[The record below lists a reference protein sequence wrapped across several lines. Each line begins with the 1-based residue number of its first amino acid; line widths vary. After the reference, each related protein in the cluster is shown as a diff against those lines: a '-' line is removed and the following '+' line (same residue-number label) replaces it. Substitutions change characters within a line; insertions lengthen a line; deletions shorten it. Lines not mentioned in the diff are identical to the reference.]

1 MSPDNAGTSTAQPDD
16 SAPVID
22 QDFPD
27 PDILRVGD
35 TYYAY
40 ATQTSNG
47 ARNVQVATSEDL
59 QSWQVQRTDALP
71 QLPAWA
77 TNGRTWAP
85 DVAAVDGGYVMYLTA
100 HSADPDMQCIGVA
113 VSSDPMGPFAPVGTK
128 PLVCPAAAGGAIDA
142 ASYVEPDGAR
152 YLLWKND
159 GNCCGQDTWLHLQ
172 RLSADGLRTDGQPRR
187 LVKQDQPWEGNLV
200 EAPTLV
206 RHGSS
211 YVLLYSANDYGGE
224 NYTTGYAVA
233 ADLAGPYV
241 KGDQPLMT
249 TDSVG
254 VTGPGGQDVVTTPAG
269 DSYVVFHG
277 WDPAVIYRG
286 MYVRPLTWDGD
297 RPVVAGDAR

>member
-1 MSPDNAGTSTAQPDD
+1 
-16 SAPVID
+16 VID

-35 TYYAY
+35 TSYAY

-47 ARNVQVATSEDL
+47 SRNVQVATSEDL
-59 QSWQVQRTDALP
+59 QTWEVRRTDALP
-71 QLPAWA
+71 QLPEWA

-85 DVAAVDGGYVMYLTA
+85 DVADGDGGYVMYLTA
-100 HSADPDMQCIGVA
+100 HGVDPDMQCI
-113 VSSDPMGPFAPVGTK
+113 
-128 PLVCPAAAGGAIDA
+128 GAIDA

-159 GNCCGQDTWLHLQ
+159 GNCCGKDTWLHLQ
-172 RLSADGLRTDGQPRR
+172 RLSADGLRTDGPPRR

-224 NYTTGYAVA
+224 SYTTGYAVA

-241 KGDQPLMT
+241 KGDEPLMT
-249 TDSVG
+249 TDRVG

-269 DSYVVFHG
+269 GQLRRLPRLGPGRDLPRDV
-277 WDPAVIYRG
+277 PAAAHLGR
-286 MYVRPLTWDGD
+286 RP
-297 RPVVAGDAR
+297 AGGSRLAHAQASATPASSRSTSSSSV